1 MLNVLKGNHVQK
13 KAPPMPCEFGFY
25 DLNGDEV
32 VSRDEMQQVSAGF
45 RNLVDSPEVDV
56 HAAMDSDGKS
66 YA

>member
-1 MLNVLKGNHVQK
+1 
-13 KAPPMPCEFGFY
+13 MPCEFGFY

-32 VSRDEMQQVSAGF
+32 VSRDEMQQVSSGF